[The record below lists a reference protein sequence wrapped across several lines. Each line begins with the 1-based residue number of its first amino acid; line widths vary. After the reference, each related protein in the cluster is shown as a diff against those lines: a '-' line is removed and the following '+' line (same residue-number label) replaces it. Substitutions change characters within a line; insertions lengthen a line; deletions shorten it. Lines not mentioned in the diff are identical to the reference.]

1 MRSAVFLVPGSLKA
15 LTGGSIYDRRMVEGL
30 RGRGW
35 RVEVHELDSSFP
47 EPRPAALADAARVL
61 SKIADSEVV
70 VVDGLA
76 FGAMPDVL
84 EPHQKR
90 LNFVAIVHMPLALEF
105 GIDAAVAD
113 WRGEQELRA
122 LRIARAV
129 IVTGRATIDALSQMG
144 HAFPAPVLIEPGCDT
159 AQLARGSETGT
170 VRLLCVAAVTS
181 GKGHEALIRALTEVD
196 GGWTLVCAGSL
207 TRDTQTACRLA
218 ELVESS
224 SMRHRVR
231 MTGELTPGQLAAE
244 YDRADVFVL
253 NTRFE
258 TYGMAVSEAI
268 AHGLPVVSTRTGAIP
283 DLAGTEAGLLVPVGD
298 EKALRAALATM
309 VADAHARARY
319 REGAAR
325 ARSRLQPWNTAAD
338 RLAVAL
344 DAIPRH
350 A

>member
-1 MRSAVFLVPGSLKA
+1 MRTAVFVVPGSLTA

-30 RGRGW
+30 RSRGW

-47 EPRPAALADAARVL
+47 EPSSGALAEAGSLL
-61 SKIADSEVV
+61 STIADDEVV
-70 VVDGLA
+70 VIDGLA

-84 EPHQKR
+84 KPHHRR
-90 LNFVAIVHMPLALEF
+90 LNLVAIVHMPLDREV

-113 WRGEQELRA
+113 RRRGEELGV

-129 IVTGRATIDALSQMG
+129 IATGRATVDVLNQTG
-144 HAFPAPVLIEPGCDT
+144 HANPAPVLIEPGCDIPR
-159 AQLARGSETGT
+159 LARGSESGT
-170 VRLLCVAAVTS
+170 VRLLCVAAATP
-181 GKGHEALIRALTEVD
+181 GKGHEALFQALAGVHGD
-196 GGWTLVCAGSL
+196 WALRCVGSL
-207 TRDTQTACRLA
+207 TRDTQTANRLA

-224 SMRHRVR
+224 SLRDRVSL
-231 MTGELTPGQLAAE
+231 TGELMPDQLAVE

-268 AHGLPVVSTRTGAIP
+268 AHGLPVISTRTGAVS
-283 DLAGTEAGLLVPVGD
+283 DLVGTEAGLVVAVGD
-298 EKALRAALATM
+298 EAALRAALVTM
-309 VADAHARARY
+309 VTDAQARARY

-325 ARSRLQPWNTAAD
+325 ARSRLQSWDVTVD
-338 RLAVAL
+338 RLAAVL